1 MVYEISSK
9 ELWFY
14 DISQKLKID
23 HEHVTEV
30 RVHYDWS

>member
-1 MVYEISSK
+1 MKLVVK
-9 ELWFY
+9 NCDLY

-30 RVHYDWS
+30 RVHYD